1 MATTVTDVFNIA
13 MGLTDNLT
21 DNADYKA
28 RIIHVINNILPE
40 LYQYSDAKTVTA
52 GTRPVPLF
60 VGALTDTIA
69 LDDTLAKGVLPHGVI
84 AALFTTEDPSLANY
98 HEQKYMEK
106 LVRLRNIPNEFE
118 DIEDVY
124 GVI

>member
-21 DNADYKA
+21 DNADYQA
-28 RIIHVINNILPE
+28 RIIHVINSILPE
-40 LYQYSDAKTVTA
+40 LHQYSDTKTVTA
-52 GTRPVPLF
+52 GSRPVPPF
-60 VGALTDTIA
+60 VGALTDQINI
-69 LDDTLAKGVLPHGVI
+69 DDTLAKGVLPHGVI
-84 AALFTTEDPSLANY
+84 AALFVTEDPSLANY

-106 LVRLRNIPNEFE
+106 LARLRNIPNEFE